1 MAAFVKTI
9 SNRSRFLDLVR
20 SSLASLL
27 ERTSVYCY
35 FYMNVYD
42 GVYCLVLVENGEEIK
57 GMKIF

>member
-1 MAAFVKTI
+1 MAAFAKTI

-35 FYMNVYD
+35 FSMNVYD
-42 GVYCLVLVENGEEIK
+42 GVYCLVLVENGEK
-57 GMKIF
+57 K